1 MKTLTNAGLVKLTLC
16 VSLAAALAACGG
28 GGGGNTAV
36 PSSTGGGSTPA
47 QGTQLTGKA
56 IDGYLSG
63 ATVCF
68 DNGAGACDPTLAT
81 TTTDAAGSYSL
92 PYSGNIIGKKLL
104 VVVTPSTKDL
114 SRSNYTFP
122 ASFAL
127 TGVVTDPT
135 TQTNITPI
143 STMIE
148 SMMES
153 GMSQQAATQAVA
165 KLLGEPANLSVDY
178 IASGDPTA
186 TNFAMQIVNAI
197 GTFASSGQASAATV
211 RALMQAM
218 VVNSTLTPT
227 QAQVAAQAQTPVYVP
242 ANASQV
248 LTSPTYSLDGY
259 LYDWVNGPKNGTNQ
273 QAPVE
278 SVRQIT
284 NSVLSSVQQEFVNGA
299 WSTPALNKYNQ
310 MIGAY
315 ELKGDASGFTPY
327 VSLEQYNALP
337 VSGLGPTLTGTDPNT
352 SIPFTYEYRAV
363 DLSNQSI
370 STAVSPNGES
380 LFPLWT
386 SPTITSTN
394 FAAGTKAYAGL
405 LSYSTERV
413 VIPVWQPICATPTV
427 ASGVT
432 CGGAPAVMDGSQ
444 VVEVSSPTATKY
456 TSVQQAV
463 GLTLLAPGGGSYFQL
478 LVNGTVQQVQP
489 NAPGTPD
496 TVVNADIGS
505 WTTYSRNSNVIVVT
519 FNATELAALQSAAA
533 SQQQAQ
539 VDPQTVPVLNGASTV
554 VALVNNNLMVGWLFP
569 TTYTDR
575 SVQFSSALPQSLL
588 DAVNAAAAAF
598 WSSTG
603 S

>member
-1 MKTLTNAGLVKLTLC
+1 MKLTLC
-16 VSLAAALAACGG
+16 ASVAASLAACGG
-28 GGGGNTAV
+28 GGGGSPST
-36 PSSTGGGSTPA
+36 PSSTGSAGNPTQNA
-47 QGTQLTGKA
+47 QLTGKA
-56 IDGYLSG
+56 IDGYLAG

-68 DNGAGACDPTLAT
+68 DNGAGACDTTQPT
-81 TTTDAAGSYSL
+81 TTTDANGNYVV
-92 PYSGNIIGKKLL
+92 PYSGDITGKKLL
-104 VVVTPSTKDL
+104 VVVNSSTKDL
-114 SRSNYTFP
+114 SRPGYTFP
-122 ASFAL
+122 AAFAL
-127 TGVVTDPT
+127 TGIVTDPT

-143 STMIE
+143 STMVE

-153 GMSQQAATQAVA
+153 GLSQQAATQAVSS
-165 KLLGEPANLSVDY
+165 LLGESVNLSADY
-178 IASGDPTA
+178 IASGDSTA
-186 TNFAMQIVNAI
+186 TNFATQVVNTL
-197 GTFASSGQASAATV
+197 GTFATNGQTSAATV
-211 RALMQAM
+211 RAVMQAM

-227 QAQVAAQAQTPVYVP
+227 QTQVTAQANTPAYIP

-248 LTSPTYSLDGY
+248 LVSPTYSLDGY
-259 LYDWVNGPKNGTNQ
+259 LYDWVNGPKNGANQ

-278 SVRQIT
+278 SVLQIT
-284 NSVLSSVQQEFVNGA
+284 NGLLASSQQEFVNNA
-299 WSTPALNKYNQ
+299 WSAPSISKYNQ
-310 MIGAY
+310 MLGAY

-327 VSLEQYNALP
+327 VPLAQCKSLPL
-337 VSGLGPTLTGTDPNT
+337 SGVGPTLTGTDPNT
-352 SIPFTYEYRAV
+352 GIAFTYEYRAV
-363 DLSNQSI
+363 DLSNQPM

-386 SPTITSTN
+386 SPTMTSTK

-413 VIPVWQPICATPTV
+413 VIPVWQPICAAPTV
-427 ASGVT
+427 TSSVT
-432 CGGAPAVMDGSQ
+432 CGGAPAVTDGSQ
-444 VVEVSSPTATKY
+444 VVEVSSPTATNY

-478 LVNGTVQQVQP
+478 LANGTVQQVQP

-496 TVVNADIGS
+496 TVVNTNIGS

-519 FNATELAALQSAAA
+519 FNSTEIAALQSAAA

-569 TTYTDR
+569 ATYTDR
-575 SVQFSSALPQSLL
+575 SVQFSSALPLSLL
-588 DAVNAAAAAF
+588 DAVNKAAAAF